1 MSAAFW
7 GGGVL
12 VHIAQWFEVIGVQV
26 CHTGG
31 NNSNG
36 SLQFYGLEA
45 CRTLCLSHKRLF
57 RLQNVTF
64 SILYLLM
71 LCNSVL

>member
-1 MSAAFW
+1 VTAAVW

-12 VHIAQWFEVIGVQV
+12 ARIAQWVEVIGVQV
-26 CHTGG
+26 FHTGG
-31 NNSNG
+31 NISNG
-36 SLQFYGLEA
+36 SLQFYEQEA
-45 CRTLCLSHKRLF
+45 CRTPRLSHNRLF

-71 LCNSVL
+71 FCNCVS